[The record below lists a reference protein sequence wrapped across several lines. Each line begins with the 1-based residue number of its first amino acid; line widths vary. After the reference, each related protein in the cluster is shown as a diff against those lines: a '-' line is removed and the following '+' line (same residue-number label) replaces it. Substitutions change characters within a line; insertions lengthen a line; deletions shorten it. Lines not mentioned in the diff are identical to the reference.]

1 VPNAALANS
10 SVTLNG
16 QAVSLGSSGNVNSG
30 ATAHSVAL
38 NQSAGSAI
46 TGVTLG
52 AHQTLVGAASADPS
66 AKTIPDCQDSSGNHL
81 NYTQTTDAFSCGT
94 SGGAGGGANL
104 ALSNL
109 TSPTA
114 INLSTLTGAG
124 AIGLTAGGTNQNVT
138 LTPSGSGVASLAG
151 NLQVSPS
158 VSFASGSATT
168 QLNTG
173 LSIVGTTG
181 VSDGD
186 SFLMMTTASGDTSF
200 FYYIEDGGGWGVY
213 DAKNGKAPFNVYASS
228 PDYALNIRPAGV
240 SISTLAAASGNPLC
254 YNTTVDSGFK
264 TVSTCNATVLN
275 NQANTY
281 TTGKQTFAAS
291 AAGAASINLPSGTA
305 PTTPAAGD
313 HWYDG
318 DRMYVQDAETNSGVV
333 SSVPRRYEVTSDVSA
348 TSTTAVTF
356 ATFAVQSS
364 KTYSVHCD
372 LYMSSSNTSN
382 TPALKATCPASP
394 TYSLFGAQIPR
405 SATSVG
411 VGTAACGSNI
421 SPGATTTATTVFP
434 GWLTGTIQNGSTAG
448 SLSLQVASSGSYTT
462 TVKQGSFC
470 TLY

>member
-1 VPNAALANS
+1 
-10 SVTLNG
+10 
-16 QAVSLGSSGNVNSG
+16 
-30 ATAHSVAL
+30 
-38 NQSAGSAI
+38 
-46 TGVTLG
+46 
-52 AHQTLVGAASADPS
+52 
-66 AKTIPDCQDSSGNHL
+66 
-81 NYTQTTDAFSCGT
+81 
-94 SGGAGGGANL
+94 
-104 ALSNL
+104 
-109 TSPTA
+109 
-114 INLSTLTGAG
+114 
-124 AIGLTAGGTNQNVT
+124 
-138 LTPSGSGVASLAG
+138 
-151 NLQVSPS
+151 
-158 VSFASGSATT
+158 
-168 QLNTG
+168 
-173 LSIVGTTG
+173 
-181 VSDGD
+181 
-186 SFLMMTTASGDTSF
+186 
-200 FYYIEDGGGWGVY
+200 
-213 DAKNGKAPFNVYASS
+213 
-228 PDYALNIRPAGV
+228 
-240 SISTLAAASGNPLC
+240 
-254 YNTTVDSGFK
+254 
-264 TVSTCNATVLN
+264 VSTCNATVLN